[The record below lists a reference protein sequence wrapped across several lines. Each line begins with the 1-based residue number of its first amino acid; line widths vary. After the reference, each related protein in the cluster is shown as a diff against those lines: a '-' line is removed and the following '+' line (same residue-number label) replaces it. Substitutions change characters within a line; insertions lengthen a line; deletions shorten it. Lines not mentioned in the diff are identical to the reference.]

1 MFLGS
6 GTLGLPGT
14 EETKRSM
21 AATNPFK
28 KPGRRAARWYVR
40 YPRAAPI
47 GIFLVI
53 LAVSLMS
60 VFAIEK
66 SEDAR
71 VRAQTEQLAEALGAS
86 LETQSL
92 TAVAYLRAGAAYV
105 AAEEE
110 LGAQGFEEFFTEMRE
125 DARYRGVVGI
135 GWAPRVAT
143 SELEQFEEAMR
154 EGGRSDFMLERPD
167 EIGDGFIVP
176 VRFINPPTLSNRN
189 LVGYDLSS
197 DAAIAAALESAE
209 SSGRTT
215 SSGPI
220 NLGNTPD
227 GDDRTGFMLVM
238 PVYDNDFGYR
248 QLTGYVFSPFEARGF
263 LEDAMEREALEGLA
277 VELTDESGAQPQLL
291 ARAGAVESDTGLEI
305 GSETLFV
312 AGREWRLHV
321 SRPSAKL
328 LSNLSLATLL
338 FGLLASVLIVA
349 IARLL
354 TAQAT
359 EDSEAL
365 SWLEEQNAIRDTLT
379 RELNHRVKNTLANV
393 LSIISLTRRRSDD
406 IDDFADSLGG
416 RIRALSATH
425 DLLTQSDW
433 GTTPVGAVIAAEIA
447 PYRQERGGQL
457 RLDGPEV
464 ELAPND
470 ALSLGLAIHELATNA
485 SKYGSLSVP
494 DGELDV
500 RWEAIGDNLVR
511 VHWRER
517 GGPAVP
523 QDDERSR
530 GFGTDL
536 ISKIVAHELRNPVD
550 LRFDPEGVECT
561 LTVPVRTPAEFGL
574 RAPRDPAPA
583 NAK

>member
-1 MFLGS
+1 
-6 GTLGLPGT
+6 
-14 EETKRSM
+14 M
-21 AATNPFK
+21 AASNPFI

-40 YPRAAPI
+40 FPRAAPI

-66 SEDAR
+66 SEKERD
-71 VRAQTEQLAEALGAS
+71 RAQLEQTAEALGAA
-86 LETQSL
+86 LEAQSL

-105 AAEEE
+105 GAEDE
-110 LGAQGFEEFFTEMRE
+110 LEAQGFEEFFTEMRE

-135 GWAPRVAT
+135 GWAPRVAINDI
-143 SELEQFEEAMR
+143 EAFQDAVR
-154 EGGRSDFMLERPD
+154 DGGRSDFMVERPRD
-167 EIGDGFIVP
+167 DADGYIVP

-189 LVGYDLSS
+189 LVGYDISS
-197 DAAIAAALESAE
+197 DAQISAALESAE
-209 SSGRTT
+209 KTGRTT
-215 SSGPI
+215 ASGPI

-227 GDDRTGFMLVM
+227 GDARPGFMLVM
-238 PVYDNDFGYR
+238 PVYDSEFGYR

-263 LEDAMEREALEGLA
+263 LEDALESEALDGVS
-277 VELTDESGAQPQLL
+277 VELSDESGPQPELL
-291 ARAGAVESDTGLEI
+291 ARAGAVDMEADLEI
-305 GSETLFV
+305 TSETLFV
-312 AGREWRLHV
+312 AAREWRLHI
-321 SRPSAKL
+321 STPATRA

-338 FGLLASVLIVA
+338 FGLLASILIVA

-365 SWLEEQNAIRDTLT
+365 TWLEEQNAIRDTLT

-393 LSIISLTRRRSDD
+393 LSIISLTRRRAED
-406 IDDFADSLGG
+406 IDEFAESLGG

-447 PYRQERGGQL
+447 PYRQEKGGQL

-470 ALSLGLAIHELATNA
+470 ALSLGLAVHELATNA

-500 RWEAIGDNLVR
+500 TWELVAKNLVR
-511 VHWRER
+511 VHWREC

-523 QDDERSR
+523 QDEARAR
-530 GFGTDL
+530 GFGTQL

-550 LRFDPEGVECT
+550 LRFEPEGVECT

-574 RAPRDPAPA
+574 RAPRTPAAPPA
-583 NAK
+583 AEGK